1 MATIFTQN
9 TSTLSSFIRAE
20 IEFAGPVANG
30 ARGTAARRVQE
41 WLTLHDHGVVVDG
54 IFGPATARAVTA
66 FQSDAGLAA
75 TGTVDQRTFDAL
87 VAPMV
92 GVLKQRVNRS
102 VPLAEAVV
110 EYARAHLEPHP
121 REVGGPNSG
130 PWVRLY
136 MSGREGEAFAWC
148 AGFVTFLLDQA
159 AQSLQVGKPITGSV
173 SCDTLAAQATHAGV
187 FLAGGEAAGKLTPGS
202 IFLVRR
208 VPGDWTHTGVVTEVH
223 DTTFDTIEGNTNDAG
238 QREGYEV
245 CARTRSYDDKD
256 FILI

>member
-1 MATIFTQN
+1 MANIFNQSTG
-9 TSTLSSFIRAE
+9 TLSTYIRTE
-20 IEFAGPVANG
+20 VEFGG
-30 ARGTAARRVQE
+30 AVSDGSRGAAVRRVQE
-41 WLTLHDHGVVVDG
+41 WLNLHGQGVVVDG
-54 IFGPATARAVTA
+54 DFGPATGRAVGV
-66 FQSDAGLAA
+66 FQSANGLNA
-75 TGTVDQRTFDAL
+75 TSTVDQKTFDKL

-102 VPLAEAVV
+102 VPLAEAIV
-110 EYARAHLEPHP
+110 EYARAHLVPHP

-148 AGFVTFLLDQA
+148 AGFVTFLLDQG
-159 AQSLQVGKPITGSV
+159 AQSLETGKPIAGSV
-173 SCDTLAAQATHAGV
+173 SCDTLAAQASSAGV
-187 FLAGGEAAGKLTPGS
+187 FLAGADAPAKLTPGS

-208 VPGDWTHTGVVTEVH
+208 VPGDWTHTGIVTAVH
-223 DTTFDTIEGNTNDAG
+223 NDTFDTIEGNTNDAG

-245 CARTRSYDDKD
+245 CARTRSYGDKD